1 MSARTMDSVQE
12 FPRLPHPSEG
22 QRRHE
27 SRKTAFVT
35 HATDRTGHYVGTKSL
50 SGTLFTSTLAHPR
63 IRQTSWTSVFLPS
76 LKLGGAHSHKTRSC
90 GTGLA
95 HVRESRSFSG
105 VALSGR
111 RNESHPNESN
121 LHATEVSIP
130 ILSLENDKDSFVV
143 STTKPPEVPLVPTK
157 PRPDTSRVIEPVR
170 RVPRPA
176 RPSYSQEQKFFI
188 MYHRVIMRKSWE
200 ELGEL
205 FREFFGLR
213 TKDGLN
219 SVYYRMRHEWG
230 MKQVLDSC
238 AEDSEADRMKV
249 EKMATM
255 VSRDF
260 LQKIGYPLGD

>member
-1 MSARTMDSVQE
+1 MMDGAQE
-12 FPRLPHPSEG
+12 SRRLPQPSEG

-27 SRKTAFVT
+27 SRETAFVT
-35 HATDRTGHYVGTKSL
+35 HATNRTGHYVGTKSS
-50 SGTLFTSTLAHPR
+50 SGTLFTSALAHPR
-63 IRQTSWTSVFLPS
+63 FRQKSWTSVFLPS
-76 LKLGGAHSHKTRSC
+76 LKLGDAHSHKTRSC
-90 GTGLA
+90 GTDLA

-105 VALSGR
+105 VALSGK
-111 RNESHPNESN
+111 RNESHSNESN

-130 ILSLENDKDSFVV
+130 VLSLGNDKDSCVV
-143 STTKPPEVPLVPTK
+143 STTKTPEVPLVPIK
-157 PRPDTSRVIEPVR
+157 PRPDTSRVIEPVP
-170 RVPRPA
+170 RVPRPG

-219 SVYYRMRHEWG
+219 SVYYRMRRERG

-238 AEDSEADRMKV
+238 AEDSEADRVKV
-249 EKMATM
+249 EEMATM

-260 LQKIGYPLGD
+260 LQRIG